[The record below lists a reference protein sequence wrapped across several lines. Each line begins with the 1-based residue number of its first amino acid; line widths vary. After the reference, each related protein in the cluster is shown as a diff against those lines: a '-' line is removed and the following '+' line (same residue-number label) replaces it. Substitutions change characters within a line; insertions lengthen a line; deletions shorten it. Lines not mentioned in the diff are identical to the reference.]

1 MNMKQVY
8 PYALH
13 AFALSGVLSIAAML
27 PAAAQQGE
35 TKTQASAAPAVVPSD
50 SELAAK
56 VDDIVAQWLAKPGAV
71 GLSIAVARG
80 DEFIVAK
87 GYGKADL
94 EFSAPVDVD
103 TMFRIGSVTKQY
115 TAAAILKLIEE
126 GKISL
131 DDELTKFLPDY
142 PMQGHVVTVKQ
153 LLNHTSGIKSYTD
166 IERVME
172 EETYKPVT
180 HKQALAWFKD
190 EPFDFDP
197 GTKWS

>member
-1 MNMKQVY
+1 MKRAAAIPNNSPEMNMKQVY
-8 PYALH
+8 PYAFH

-35 TKTQASAAPAVVPSD
+35 SSAVSEATAQATPAAAVSLSD
-50 SELAAK
+50 SELVAK
-56 VDDIVAQWLAKPGAV
+56 VEEIVETWLNKPGAV
-71 GLSIAVARG
+71 GLSVAVARG

-94 EFSAPVDVD
+94 EFNAPVDVD

-115 TAAAILKLIEE
+115 TAAAIMKLIEE

-153 LLNHTSGIKSYTD
+153 LLNHTSGIK
-166 IERVME
+166 IERAHV
-172 EETYKPVT
+172 
-180 HKQALAWFKD
+180 LW
-190 EPFDFDP
+190 
-197 GTKWS
+197 